1 MEDIKDQLIRYEGL
15 RLHVYKC
22 PAGFQTIGVGRNL
35 EGKGITEEEA
45 MILLHNDISEVKS
58 GLKDKYNWFD
68 DLDEKRQS
76 VIINMAFNLGMSGFG
91 KFKKMISAI
100 ESFDWNEASVQMTNS
115 RWATQV
121 GKRAEELSEIM
132 KES

>member
-1 MEDIKDQLIRYEGL
+1 METVKEQLIRYEGL

-35 EGKGITEEEA
+35 EGKGITKEEA
-45 MILLHNDISEVKS
+45 MILLDNDIDEFKFALEETYDWFENLSES
-58 GLKDKYNWFD
+58 
-68 DLDEKRQS
+68 RQA

-100 ESFDWNEASVQMTNS
+100 ESFDWDEASVQMMHS

-121 GKRAEELSEIM
+121 GRRAEELSKAM
-132 KES
+132 KEG

>member
-1 MEDIKDQLIRYEGL
+1 METVKEQLIRYEGL

-22 PAGFQTIGVGRNL
+22 PAGFQIIGVGRNL
-35 EGKGITEEEA
+35 EGKGITKEEA
-45 MILLHNDISEVKS
+45 MILLDNGIDEFKFALEETYDWFENLSES
-58 GLKDKYNWFD
+58 
-68 DLDEKRQS
+68 RQA

-100 ESFDWNEASVQMTNS
+100 ESFDWDEASVQMMHS

-121 GKRAEELSEIM
+121 GRRAEELSKAM
-132 KES
+132 KEG